1 MGRGSEQTFFQRRHA
16 DGEQAHEK
24 IINITNYEEMQI
36 KTTHLLE
43 WLLSE
48 RQEIASIGEDVEK
61 REPSCTVGGSINWCS
76 QYGKHYGDSSKDFPF
91 LGIYLKN
98 IKH

>member
-43 WLLSE
+43 WLLPE

-61 REPSCTVGGSINWCS
+61 REPSCTVGGIVSWNNH
-76 QYGKHYGDSSKDFPF
+76 YGKKD
-91 LGIYLKN
+91 
-98 IKH
+98 

>member
-76 QYGKHYGDSSKDFPF
+76 HCREQYGGSSKK
-91 LGIYLKN
+91 LK
-98 IKH
+98 IELLYDPY